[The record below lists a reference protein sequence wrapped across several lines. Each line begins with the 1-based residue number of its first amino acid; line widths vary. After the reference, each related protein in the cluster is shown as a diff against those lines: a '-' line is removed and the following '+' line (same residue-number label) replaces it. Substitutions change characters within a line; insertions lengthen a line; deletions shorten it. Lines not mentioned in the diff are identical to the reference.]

1 MMLRLA
7 CGAQQ
12 KGPKLVGLGP
22 ELLSSVKVDAGTR
35 NQLDLLL
42 NA

>member
-1 MMLRLA
+1 M
-7 CGAQQ
+7 Q
-12 KGPKLVGLGP
+12 KGP
-22 ELLSSVKVDAGTR
+22 ELLSLGLELLILVKVDAGTR

>member
-1 MMLRLA
+1 M
-7 CGAQQ
+7 Q
-12 KGPKLVGLGP
+12 KGPELIAMKKKLLI
-22 ELLSSVKVDAGTR
+22 LVKINAGTR